1 MKFAITGKGGAG
13 KSTLAA
19 MMCHL
24 AHAGGHDVLAVDA
37 DPDANL
43 AFSLGIPAEVRETI
57 IPVACRTGLI
67 EERTGA
73 KLKKFGQ
80 IFRLNPE
87 VGDVAEKL
95 GYDHKGINLVVLG
108 AVQSGGSGC
117 ACPENVFLKHLLTD
131 ILLRRGDFVIVDM
144 EAGIEHL
151 GRGTAGAVDVMIV
164 VVEPSPQSVETAN
177 SIIRLAGQLEIS
189 KVRFV
194 ANKIRTEA
202 EIEYLYS
209 KLDRTRFLGIIPFSE
224 EIVRC
229 EREEMPV
236 FDNVSEVVKDAYRK
250 IYIEIAESK

>member
-1 MKFAITGKGGAG
+1 MKYAITGKGGAG

-24 AHAGGHDVLAVDA
+24 AHAGGHEVLAVDA

-43 AFSLGIPAEVRETI
+43 AFSLGIPAEDRETI
-57 IPVACRTGLI
+57 IPVAQRTELI

-87 VGDVAEKL
+87 VSDVAEKL

-108 AVQSGGSGC
+108 AIQSGGSGC

-151 GRGTAGAVDVMIV
+151 GRGTAKGVDAMIV
-164 VVEPSPQSVETAN
+164 VVEPTPQSVETAN
-177 SIIRLAGQLEIS
+177 SIVRLAGQLEIRE
-189 KVRFV
+189 VRFA
-194 ANKIRTEA
+194 ANKIRTDA
-202 EIEYLYS
+202 EINYLFG
-209 KLDRTRFLGIIPFSE
+209 KLDSSKFLGIIPYSE

-229 EREEMPV
+229 ERDEAPV
-236 FDNVSEVVKDAYRK
+236 FGNVPAGLMDAYRK
-250 IYIEIAESK
+250 IYAEMSG

>member
-117 ACPENVFLKHLLTD
+117 ACPENVFLKHLPPATMP
-131 ILLRRGDFVIVDM
+131 RRNDFVIVDI
-144 EAGIEHL
+144 EAGTEHL
-151 GRGTAGAVDVMIV
+151 GRGTPTGLDALIV
-164 VVEPSPQSVETAN
+164 VVVLTLQRVQTAN
-177 SIIRLAGQLEIS
+177 TTVRPARL
-189 KVRFV
+189 
-194 ANKIRTEA
+194 
-202 EIEYLYS
+202 
-209 KLDRTRFLGIIPFSE
+209 
-224 EIVRC
+224 
-229 EREEMPV
+229 
-236 FDNVSEVVKDAYRK
+236 
-250 IYIEIAESK
+250 